1 MHIKR
6 NKTWITICSVHENFL
21 SSQTEI
27 NNEKKIKII
36 KMLKRITGTRKE
48 AKQIDVR
55 RKVRKRIGKTQT

>member
-1 MHIKR
+1 VD
-6 NKTWITICSVHENFL
+6 NNLFSSQNFL

-27 NNEKKIKII
+27 NINENKIKIM